1 MFASLRTHVKTV
13 EDVSLKVTAIS
24 ATVNQDIKERTATK
38 VYFMLMEGR
47 HFLINTGIMLSLN
60 SVRSNSAFAA
70 YPAWVKRVL
79 S

>member
-38 VYFMLMEGR
+38 VYFMLIEGR
-47 HFLINTGIMLSLN
+47 HL
-60 SVRSNSAFAA
+60 
-70 YPAWVKRVL
+70 
-79 S
+79 